1 MAFGHL
7 LQRAFR
13 ASDIFCRYGGEE
25 FAVLL
30 GNCSLDNARDI
41 MEQLRT
47 RTHRL
52 TLNLTD
58 GRQVRFTTSCGIAPV
73 NAFTALQ
80 AAIKQADEALYF
92 CKRTAR
98 IGSAYTLRSG
108 LSDSLFKIIN
118 IIIFMTN

>member
-1 MAFGHL
+1 MATTWVTRALVAFGHL

-92 CKRTAR
+92 CKKNGKDRVSVHTQVGF
-98 IGSAYTLRSG
+98 I
-108 LSDSLFKIIN
+108 
-118 IIIFMTN
+118 

>member
-1 MAFGHL
+1 
-7 LQRAFR
+7 
-13 ASDIFCRYGGEE
+13 
-25 FAVLL
+25 
-30 GNCSLDNARDI
+30 

-92 CKRTAR
+92 AKERQGSGQRTH
-98 IGSAYTLRSG
+98 SG
-108 LSDSLFKIIN
+108 RVYLIRCLK
-118 IIIFMTN
+118 